1 MTKRLLELTEQAT
14 SAISEIA
21 DVVKRQNELNDQAVL
36 DYQREFNM
44 LRDALE
50 GWYNACKINVTM
62 EGPIV
67 ISVDRTKWQKLFK
80 DTCAALEETE

>member
-1 MTKRLLELTEQAT
+1 MSKQIQKLAEHARSIIDELVDEVEKR
-14 SAISEIA
+14 
-21 DVVKRQNELNDQAVL
+21 DELNHQAVL

-44 LRDALE
+44 LRDALQ
-50 GWYNACKINVTM
+50 GWYDACKINVTM
-62 EGPIV
+62 EGPVV